1 MDQWRSDDVGDDEI
15 KNLAM
20 TLVDFNRKRGVLDD
34 SDLLELVIKVYLLDR
49 AAKRAA
55 WHTILT
61 PKGIVQ

>member
-34 SDLLELVIKVYLLDR
+34 SDLLELVIKVYLLGR